1 MQEIDYENV
10 NEKNVEQAYE
20 SGFRLTEEQL
30 RKLIQSKFERA
41 ESHYHALKASPLW
54 NSDV

>member
-1 MQEIDYENV
+1 MQEIDYEIV
-10 NEKNVEQAYE
+10 NEKIVEQAYE